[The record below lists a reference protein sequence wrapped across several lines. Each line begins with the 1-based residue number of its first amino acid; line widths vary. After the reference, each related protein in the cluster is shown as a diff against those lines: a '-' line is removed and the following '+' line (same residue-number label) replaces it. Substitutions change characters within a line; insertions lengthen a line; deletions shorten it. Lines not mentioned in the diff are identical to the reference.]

1 MISASEAREIIE
13 TAHSLKLKN
22 FIEERKTFFNQVDY
36 LIRNS
41 AENQKNHC
49 ELFVATSELRYYE
62 NYYRE
67 IFQQLGYKVSF
78 HGDSKIIISW

>member
-49 ELFVATSELRYYE
+49 ELFVAASELRYYE

-67 IFQQLGYKVSF
+67 IFQQLGYKISF
-78 HGDSKIIISW
+78 HNDNKIIISW